1 MLDQQK
7 DNDAEPAHVPRNK
20 DGSIRKT
27 FVRSVARGIAAAD
40 AGALRKLVS
49 DLHEADLG
57 DLIEALEPEQRPRL
71 VELLG
76 IDFDFTA
83 LTEVDDAVR
92 EEILDELPSKTVARG
107 RARSRIRRRGGDP
120 RRPAPARAGRDSR
133 ATAAARAGR
142 ARPAAC
148 NTRKIPP
155 AGACR
160 PSSWSRRPVGPSGR
174 PSTTCARPP
183 ICRTASTSFTSS
195 TPTAVFSARCRS
207 TGCCAASVRCRSPS

>member
-57 DLIEALEPEQRPRL
+57 DLLEALEPEQRPRL

-92 EEILDELPSKTVARG
+92 EEILDELPSKTVAQGVRDLESDDAVAILEDLPKDEQSEILAQLPPPERVALAAQPAIPG
-107 RARSRIRRRGGDP
+107 RF
-120 RRPAPARAGRDSR
+120 RRPAHADRIHRRAGRLDR
-133 ATAAARAGR
+133 RAGHR
-142 ARPAAC
+142 LHARDRRSARPLLR
-148 NTRKIPP
+148 TL
-155 AGACR
+155 
-160 PSSWSRRPVGPSGR
+160 RRR
-174 PSTTCARPP
+174 R
-183 ICRTASTSFTSS
+183 
-195 TPTAVFSARCRS
+195 PTAVSWARCRS
-207 TGCCAASVRCRSPS
+207 TGCCAASARCRSPS